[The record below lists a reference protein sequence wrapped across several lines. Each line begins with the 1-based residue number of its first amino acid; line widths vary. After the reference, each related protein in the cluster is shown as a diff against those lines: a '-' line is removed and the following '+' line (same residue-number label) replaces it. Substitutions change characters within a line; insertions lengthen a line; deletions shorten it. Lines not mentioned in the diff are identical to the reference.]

1 MLGGMISP
9 SFRAFLSTSLPIFIF
24 LPIYICTHCKEK
36 QLSFVFYCVRG
47 TNVNPNWI
55 NGITYIALKNAP
67 PPPPPRPP
75 HHPISVLAAFF
86 SLLCSLIFQQ
96 LQGQSNGPFKLP
108 ASCICKKE
116 IMSSSSV
123 GKCSST
129 EVPSRVS
136 TADVFPL
143 KSRHGIRSVC
153 LGMRCESTHE

>member
-9 SFRAFLSTSLPIFIF
+9 SFLCLSLHFSTNLYFSARLH
-24 LPIYICTHCKEK
+24 LHCKEK
-36 QLSFVFYCVRG
+36 QLSLVFYCVRG

-67 PPPPPRPP
+67 PPPPRPP
-75 HHPISVLAAFF
+75 RHPIAVLAAFF

-143 KSRHGIRSVC
+143 KSRHSIRSVC